1 MDLDLQ
7 ISHLSQV
14 APVQEILEQL
24 LLAGQLFSNFEL
36 LEKKKK
42 IRQKEG
48 L

>member
-14 APVQEILEQL
+14 APVQEILGQL
-24 LLAGQLFSNFEL
+24 LLAAQFLSTLNYWNE
-36 LEKKKK
+36 KKK

-48 L
+48 Q